1 MILVLDS
8 EADEELT
15 GRLVEELERAGGE
28 PQISRG
34 EEAIVIALGCC
45 LSPEQV
51 RGILERY
58 PQVDPVPI
66 LSGVGY
72 RAEATRRRFLNGFV
86 AALGILTAAGV
97 TLPVAGFLLPPSKNG
112 WSPSG
117 TRAGLLDRFPE
128 NSARKIRVHG
138 HPVLLIRLQ
147 GRSFYALSATCTHM
161 NICEVEWSP
170 ERQQLVCPC
179 HGGIFDL
186 NGNVVEGPPRIPLAR
201 YTVKVEG
208 EEVHLQSP
216 S

>member
-1 MILVLDS
+1 MILVLDP

-15 GRLVEELERAGGE
+15 GRLVEDLERAGGE
-28 PQISRG
+28 PQISHG
-34 EEAIVIALGCC
+34 DEATVIALGCC
-45 LSPEQV
+45 LDSEQV
-51 RGILERY
+51 RAILERY

-66 LSGVGY
+66 LSGLGY

-86 AALGILTAAGV
+86 AALGLLTAAGV
-97 TLPVAGFLLPPSKNG
+97 TLPVVGFLLPPTKSG

-117 TRAGLLDRFPE
+117 TRIGLLDRFPE
-128 NSARKIRVHG
+128 NSARKVRVRG
-138 HPVLLIRLQ
+138 RPVLLIRLQ
-147 GRSFYALSATCTHM
+147 DRAFYALSATCTHM

-201 YTVKVEG
+201 YAVKVEG
-208 EEVHLQSP
+208 KEVRLQSP